1 MMTKE
6 ELTAINQFLQ
16 RATIQATE
24 IPAFNSIVAVIQRE
38 FQELVSL
45 EELALQKEVPERVAD
60 SNNGSLIK

>member
-38 FQELVSL
+38 FQELVSR
-45 EELALQKEVPERVAD
+45 EEMAQQRWPERGAD

>member
-45 EELALQKEVPERVAD
+45 EELALQKEVPERGED